1 MLKDKKNPIRRLE
14 NTFGSTPLTFNL
26 FSAHTVK
33 HLGVFNPQPGINL
46 VPAITVSILQQ
57 VAST

>member
-1 MLKDKKNPIRRLE
+1 MV
-14 NTFGSTPLTFNL
+14 LTFNL
-26 FSAHTVK
+26 FSGHTVK
-33 HLGVFNPQPGINL
+33 HLGVFSVQPGINL